1 MRAMTAGV
9 DHSPAR
15 CPRGG
20 AEHARRPG
28 APDDMT
34 GIFRPHLGD
43 ADRAASVAAAGV
55 CLLGLAFGDP
65 GKFLQAGGHVLV

>member
-1 MRAMTAGV
+1 MTGMAAGV

-20 AEHARRPG
+20 AEPG
-28 APDDMT
+28 APDYMI

-43 ADRAASVAAAGV
+43 ADRPISFAAAGV

-65 GKFLQAGGHVLV
+65 GKVLQAGGHVPV